1 MNGCG
6 TADRRQRHVAALR
19 ALSAAALGLRARRED
34 EEEREIHQISN
45 SRGSWELGAGSWE
58 EPGGAIET
66 NAETQQNRRLALPC
80 RALPCLVRDMA
91 WLQTGPSRLILCCV
105 QWSAANESGRAT
117 NAHDRTGVVLGAEQS
132 ALRGGGAAVV
142 PMGPMAWA
150 SKNRRWWRP
159 ALP

>member
-1 MNGCG
+1 VRDSGPK
-6 TADRRQRHVAALR
+6 AEARRRPSSPER
-19 ALSAAALGLRARRED
+19 RRARSPRTQG
-34 EEEREIHQISN
+34 RR
-45 SRGSWELGAGSWE
+45 RGKGNPPDQQFAGELGAGSW